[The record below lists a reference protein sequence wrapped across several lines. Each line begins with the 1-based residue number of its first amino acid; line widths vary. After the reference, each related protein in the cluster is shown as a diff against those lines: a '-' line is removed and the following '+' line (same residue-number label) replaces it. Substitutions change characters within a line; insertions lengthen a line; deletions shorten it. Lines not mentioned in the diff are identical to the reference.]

1 MDLQKLDKYTCNGN
15 LDAPLVSIIIATY
28 NSELDIA
35 KCLQS
40 VTNQSYKNIEIIIM
54 DGGSSDKT
62 LDIAKSF
69 KDDRIKIVSEKDRG
83 IYDAWNKA
91 VDLSIGDWVAFIG
104 SDDVYYHTDAIASLM
119 KGVMVSNGAPV
130 VYGRTAHE
138 GPDRNISGFSGSEW
152 YNLTGFK
159 FNYYKCNLPLP
170 IMSAIYS
177 RDFFRNERFDIKL
190 KIVADADWFLRCFI
204 KWSKE
209 KSPYFINDTTPI
221 VRMGYGG
228 VSTDI
233 SSQVKTTLESFIV
246 RKKNNI
252 SCLNIQLI
260 LRYAKILVMVA
271 IKNIFGN

>member
-83 IYDAWNKA
+83 IYDARNKA

-119 KGVMVSNGAPV
+119 KGLWYLMAPLWFMGGQRTKVPIGTYLDFQAVNG
-130 VYGRTAHE
+130 
-138 GPDRNISGFSGSEW
+138 
-152 YNLTGFK
+152 
-159 FNYYKCNLPLP
+159 
-170 IMSAIYS
+170 
-177 RDFFRNERFDIKL
+177 
-190 KIVADADWFLRCFI
+190 
-204 KWSKE
+204 
-209 KSPYFINDTTPI
+209 TT
-221 VRMGYGG
+221 
-228 VSTDI
+228 
-233 SSQVKTTLESFIV
+233 
-246 RKKNNI
+246 
-252 SCLNIQLI
+252 
-260 LRYAKILVMVA
+260 
-271 IKNIFGN
+271 